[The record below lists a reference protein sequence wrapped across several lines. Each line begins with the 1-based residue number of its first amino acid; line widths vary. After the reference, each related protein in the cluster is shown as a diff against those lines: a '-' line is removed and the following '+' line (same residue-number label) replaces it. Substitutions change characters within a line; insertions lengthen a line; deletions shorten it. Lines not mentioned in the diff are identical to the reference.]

1 MVVCYGSA
9 ARPIN
14 QAASWLPEVMH
25 AKGPVASPQKLHRRN
40 QGRKVYFPC
49 SAHWSSVR
57 GLPVVL
63 PILLDTNMCC
73 CTCCTC
79 QRKLGVRLTLVLPP
93 SRMPLAS
100 ASAAVALIARQLDG
114 GPFQAREGFCAP
126 SRLRC
131 LGGGSSTG
139 SLGLCARCPCS
150 SVRGP
155 ARRPPR
161 PLRFAGFLLLLF
173 LWCLGCGVD
182 ITIVVSPPVR
192 WCHFR
197 RAGFSFHTRQR
208 SLSCCPPLFCG
219 FVCTASGSFLNFS
232 PFWRRCW
239 FSYALPSPLLP
250 FVVCGFS
257 CEVARPS

>member
-63 PILLDTNMCC
+63 PFLLDANMCC

-100 ASAAVALIARQLDG
+100 ASAAVALIALELDSSSLSG
-114 GPFQAREGFCAP
+114 SLGFCAP
-126 SRLRC
+126 RRLRC
-131 LGGGSSTG
+131 LGGGSPTG
-139 SLGLCARCPCS
+139 SLGLCARCPALVLLSEGLPAGPHGHCASLASSCSCS
-150 SVRGP
+150 SRVSAVGSTS
-155 ARRPPR
+155 
-161 PLRFAGFLLLLF
+161 LSS
-173 LWCLGCGVD
+173 
-182 ITIVVSPPVR
+182 SPPQSGGVTSGEL
-192 WCHFR
+192 
-197 RAGFSFHTRQR
+197 A
-208 SLSCCPPLFCG
+208 SLFTL
-219 FVCTASGSFLNFS
+219 GS
-232 PFWRRCW
+232 
-239 FSYALPSPLLP
+239 
-250 FVVCGFS
+250 
-257 CEVARPS
+257 

>member
-25 AKGPVASPQKLHRRN
+25 AKGPVVSRQKLHRRN
-40 QGRKVYFPC
+40 QGRKVCFPC

-57 GLPVVL
+57 GISVVL
-63 PILLDTNMCC
+63 PVLFDTNMCC

-79 QRKLGVRLTLVLPP
+79 QRKLGVRLTLGLPP

-100 ASAAVALIARQLDG
+100 AGRSFARELDG
-114 GPFQAREGFCAP
+114 GSPSGSLGFCAP
-126 SRLRC
+126 RGLRC
-131 LGGGSSTG
+131 LGGGSR
-139 SLGLCARCPCS
+139 ACS

-161 PLRFAGFLLLLF
+161 PLCFAGFLLLLF
-173 LWCLGCGVD
+173 RWCLGCGVD

-192 WCHFR
+192 WCHFW

-208 SLSCCPPLFCG
+208 GHFCCPLLCCG

-232 PFWRRCW
+232 PFWCRGCW
-239 FSYALPSPLLP
+239 FSYAKLSPVHP

-257 CEVARPS
+257 CEVSRPS

>member
-100 ASAAVALIARQLDG
+100 ASAAVALIARELDG
-114 GPFQAREGFCAP
+114 GSPSGSLGFCAP
-126 SRLRC
+126 NRLRC
-131 LGGGSSTG
+131 LGDGSPTG
-139 SLGLCARCPCS
+139 SLGFCARCPALALLSEGLPAGPHGHCASLASSCS
-150 SVRGP
+150 CS
-155 ARRPPR
+155 
-161 PLRFAGFLLLLF
+161 AG
-173 LWCLGCGVD
+173 
-182 ITIVVSPPVR
+182 VSAVGSTSLSSSPPPVR

-208 SLSCCPPLFCG
+208 GLFCCP
-219 FVCTASGSFLNFS
+219 
-232 PFWRRCW
+232 
-239 FSYALPSPLLP
+239 LL
-250 FVVCGFS
+250 C
-257 CEVARPS
+257 